1 MEITELY
8 RYYWH
13 EQVDQ
18 RTKDLPF
25 MVSPIIIPSTLLA
38 YLVIVLHL
46 APDYM
51 KNREPYSL
59 KTFIRYY
66 NVFQVFI
73 NAYIIMQLFSAGLF
87 SNLKNFCFDED
98 YSFDPDSLKI
108 SYTCWLGLMI
118 KIVDLVETVT
128 FVLRKKNNQV
138 TFLHL
143 YHHVSTVLVVWMF
156 TKYMATHMIA
166 VPLAVNCAVHVVMYT
181 YYFFSSFGDKSP
193 KILKTI
199 KPLITIM
206 QMVQFVYMIIHALVP
221 FVQDCNVSSI
231 PSIVQITN
239 ISINFALF
247 YNFYRKTYKTPKKK
261 AN

>member
-1 MEITELY
+1 MEIMELC
-8 RYYWH
+8 RYYWYEH
-13 EQVDQ
+13 VDQ
-18 RTKDLPF
+18 RTMNLPL
-25 MVSPIIIPSTLLA
+25 VTSPIIIPSTLLA
-38 YLVIVLHL
+38 YLVIVLKL
-46 APDYM
+46 GPKYM

-87 SNLKNFCFDED
+87 SEPTRFCYLPD
-98 YSFDPDSLKI
+98 YSFDPNP
-108 SYTCWLGLMI
+108 I
-118 KIVDLVETVT
+118 KIVHTFWLTMLVKLIDLAETVT
-128 FVLRKKNNQV
+128 FVLRKKYNQV
-138 TFLHL
+138 SFLHL
-143 YHHVSTVLVVWMF
+143 YHHITTLLLAWMF
-156 TKYMATHMIA
+156 TKYYPMKLCAFPM
-166 VPLAVNCAVHVVMYT
+166 AVNCAVHVFMYT
-181 YYFFSSFGDKSP
+181 YYFFSSFGDRTP
-193 KILKTI
+193 KILNSI

-206 QMVQFVYMIIHALVP
+206 QMVQFVYMITHALVP
-221 FVQDCNVSSI
+221 LVRDCNVSSI